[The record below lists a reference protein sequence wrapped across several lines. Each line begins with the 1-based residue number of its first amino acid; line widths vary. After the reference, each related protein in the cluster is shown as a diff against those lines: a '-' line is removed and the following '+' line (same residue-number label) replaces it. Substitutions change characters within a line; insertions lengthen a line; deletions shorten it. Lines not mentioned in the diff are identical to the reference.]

1 MLALGQAALLG
12 RRTAL
17 SIAEDELV
25 QDADG
30 FDDID
35 AFWEAARARTN
46 TSKQLVV
53 LPPTQ
58 TSAKR
63 RTSVR
68 TPRSPDDWSP
78 ALVSK
83 PTRSLDDDPVV
94 DDYDPSPLESARSK
108 RRRSDDIPPA
118 DEAPVDDNSPPADE
132 EDDSMAVQGDDT
144 PPVDED
150 DSRSIEEAPS
160 IEEDDAPPAHVESPV
175 KSKTKR
181 PAEPVVEHEGL
192 RRSRRQKFQPLKWWK
207 SERLIYQVDE
217 QTAAP
222 EVVAVQLG
230 APTPKPVRRE
240 GRGTRRVATLAP
252 SSGDADAEAARL
264 WDEPAGKTR
273 DWTAVARVDKAFE
286 TKLPVSSR
294 HHADAPAGLA
304 AQAFNTPASDLDDQC
319 LPAWISGHVLLPPNA
334 IKDEESVDLCG
345 QVFFVARCSPTALEL
360 AYADPDDVNGF
371 VATSAQRFLL
381 SAGDQFH
388 VPPNNVYRL
397 HNRSDSEDCLL
408 FWIIIKPLDMPLAR
422 RNKDADED

>member
-1 MLALGQAALLG
+1 MLAALGQAALLG

-35 AFWEAARARTN
+35 AFWEAARSRN
-46 TSKQLVV
+46 TKRLVA
-53 LPPTQ
+53 LPPPR
-58 TSAKR
+58 SA
-63 RTSVR
+63 TR
-68 TPRSPDDWSP
+68 TPQSRDNWSP
-78 ALVSK
+78 GLVSSE
-83 PTRSLDDDPVV
+83 PALSLDDDPVLTN
-94 DDYDPSPLESARSK
+94 DYPSPVESARSK
-108 RRRSDDIPPA
+108 KRRSR
-118 DEAPVDDNSPPADE
+118 VDDDE
-132 EDDSMAVQGDDT
+132 
-144 PPVDED
+144 PPVDQAVDSPPVDQD
-150 DSRSIEEAPS
+150 DHSQHVDHHYDSAPVHKDDD
-160 IEEDDAPPAHVESPV
+160 DDAPPAQEEKSPV
-175 KSKTKR
+175 KAKKR
-181 PAEPVVEHEGL
+181 RSAKPVVEREGL

-240 GRGTRRVATLAP
+240 GRGTRRAATLAP

-264 WDEPAGKTR
+264 WDEPAGETR
-273 DWTAVARVDKAFE
+273 DCTAVARAGKLFE
-286 TKLPVSSR
+286 TKLPVSSP

-304 AQAFNTPASDLDDQC
+304 AQAFNAPASDLKDQC

-360 AYADPDDVNGF
+360 AYADPDDADGF
-371 VATSAQRFLL
+371 VAASAQRFLL

-408 FWIIIKPLDMPLAR
+408 FWIIMKPLDMPLASSR
-422 RNKDADED
+422 GVADSNNADDD